1 MLVVAVAEQVTI
13 ILLLEDLEVLVEV
26 VLAAGDREDLIAMQE

>member
-1 MLVVAVAEQVTI
+1 MLVEVVVEQVTT

-26 VLAAGDREDLIAMQE
+26 VQAVADQEDLIAMQE

>member
-1 MLVVAVAEQVTI
+1 MLVVEVAEQVII

-26 VLAAGDREDLIAMQE
+26 VLAAGDREDLIAMQV